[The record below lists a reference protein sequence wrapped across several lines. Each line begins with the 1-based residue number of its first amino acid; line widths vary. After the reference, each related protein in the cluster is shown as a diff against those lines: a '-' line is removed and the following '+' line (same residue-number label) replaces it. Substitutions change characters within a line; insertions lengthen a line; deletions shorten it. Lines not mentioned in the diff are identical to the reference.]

1 LIKGGEALTRLLLFS
16 HREGRRVLNRDI
28 TYEDFNGETVTE
40 TFYFNLTKTEII
52 ELEVQYKTGLEETIK
67 AIIKAEDN
75 KSLIAE
81 FKKIVLLAYGV
92 KSDDGRRFIK
102 NETLREEFA
111 QSAAYD
117 ALFMEMASNEAV
129 AAEFIMGV
137 IPKDLTIDQDKP
149 DGPPRPRGLVDVPLP
164 PVPPGVT

>member
-1 LIKGGEALTRLLLFS
+1 MLK
-16 HREGRRVLNRDI
+16 RDI

-52 ELEVQYKTGLEETIK
+52 ELEVEYKVGLEETIK

-92 KSDDGRRFIK
+92 KSEDGRRFIK
-102 NETLREEFA
+102 SDKLREEFS

-117 ALFMEMASNEAV
+117 ALFMDMATNED
-129 AAEFIMGV
+129 AAANFIMGI
-137 IPKDLTIDQDKP
+137 IPKDLNVDQDKP
-149 DGPPRPRGLVDVPLP
+149 TLKTIEVPLP
-164 PVPPGVT
+164 PAPPSIT